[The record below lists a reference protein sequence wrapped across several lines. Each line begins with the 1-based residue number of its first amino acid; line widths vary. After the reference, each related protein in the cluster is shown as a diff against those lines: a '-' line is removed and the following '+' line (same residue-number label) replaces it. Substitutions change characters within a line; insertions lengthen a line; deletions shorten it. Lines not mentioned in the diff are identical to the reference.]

1 LIVVTGG
8 AGFIGSN
15 LVKGLNERGREDVI
29 VVDELDDGHKLLNL
43 TDCEIYDLV
52 DKDVFAGWLADGR
65 DLGEQIDVIFH
76 QGANSNTME
85 WDAGAILRSN
95 YDYSKSLLSYC
106 ASQRVR
112 LVYASS
118 AAVYGRGPVFKEER
132 QYEKPLNPYAYS
144 KLLFD
149 QLVRRLKPSIGTQVA
164 GLRYFNVYGP
174 RESHK
179 GEMASVA
186 FKLRAQ
192 LLEEGVVRLF
202 EGSDGYG
209 DGDQR
214 RDFVWVGDCVAVNLW
229 LLDHPEV
236 SGLFNVG
243 TGRAQPFS
251 DVARAVIDHFGR
263 GVVEYVPM
271 PEGLRGRYQSYTQA
285 DIGALREAGYDASFL
300 PVEDGVQQYMKWLES
315 GD

>member
-1 LIVVTGG
+1 MIVVTGG

-15 LVKGLNERGREDVI
+15 LVQALNQRGREDII
-29 VVDELDDGHKLLNL
+29 VVDDLSDGRKVLNL
-43 TDCEIYDLV
+43 ADCEIYDLV
-52 DKDVFAGWLADGR
+52 DKDVFAGWLAEGR
-65 DLGEQIDVIFH
+65 DLGEKIDVLFH
-76 QGANSNTME
+76 QGADSNTME
-85 WDAGAILRSN
+85 WDGAALLRTN

-106 ASQRVR
+106 AAQKVR

-118 AAVYGRGPVFKEER
+118 ASVYGRGPVFKEQR
-132 QYEKPLNPYAYS
+132 QFEKPLNPYAYS
-144 KLLFD
+144 KFLFD
-149 QLVRRLKPSIGTQVA
+149 QLVRRLSPGIRTQVA

-179 GEMASVA
+179 GGMASVA
-186 FKLRAQ
+186 FKLREQ
-192 LLEEGVVRLF
+192 LLESGAVRLF

-214 RDFVWVGDCVAVNLW
+214 RDFVWVGDCTAVNLW

-236 SGLFNVG
+236 SGIFNVG
-243 TGRAQPFS
+243 TGRAQPFN

-271 PEGLRGRYQSYTQA
+271 PSALEGRYQSYTQA
-285 DIGALREAGYDASFL
+285 DIGALRAAGYDAPFL
-300 PVEDGVQQYMKWLES
+300 SVEQGVQQYMKWLEAR
-315 GD
+315 D

>member
-29 VVDELDDGHKLLNL
+29 VVDDLSDGRKLLNL
-43 TDCEIYDLV
+43 ADCEIYDLV
-52 DKDVFAGWLADGR
+52 DKEVFAGWLADGR
-65 DLGEQIDVIFH
+65 DLGEKIDVIFH

-85 WDAGAILRSN
+85 WDASLLMRTN

-106 ASQRVR
+106 ATHKVR
-112 LVYASS
+112 MVYASS
-118 AAVYGRGPVFKEER
+118 AAVYGRGPVFKEELR
-132 QYEKPLNPYAYS
+132 YEKPLNPYAYS
-144 KLLFD
+144 KFLFD
-149 QLVRRLKPSIGTQVA
+149 QLVRRLAPGIQTQVA

-179 GEMASVA
+179 DEMASVA
-186 FKLRAQ
+186 FKLRVQ
-192 LLEEGVVRLF
+192 LLESGAVKLF
-202 EGSDGYG
+202 EGSDGYA

-236 SGLFNVG
+236 SGIFNVG
-243 TGRAQPFS
+243 TGHAQPFG
-251 DVARAVIDHFGR
+251 DVARAVIDFCGR

-271 PEGLRGRYQSYTQA
+271 PKSLVGRYQSYTQA
-285 DIGALREAGYDASFL
+285 DISSLRAAGYDASFL
-300 PVEDGVQQYMKWLES
+300 SVAEGVQQYLKWLEAR
-315 GD
+315 D

>member
-15 LVKGLNERGREDVI
+15 LVQALNQRGREDII
-29 VVDELDDGHKLLNL
+29 VVDDLSDGRKVLNL
-43 TDCEIYDLV
+43 ADCEIYDLV
-52 DKDVFAGWLADGR
+52 DKDVFAGWLAEGR
-65 DLGEQIDVIFH
+65 DLGEKIDVLFH
-76 QGANSNTME
+76 QGADSNTME
-85 WDAGAILRSN
+85 WDGAALLRTN

-106 ASQRVR
+106 AAQKVR

-118 AAVYGRGPVFKEER
+118 ASVYGRGPVFKEQR
-132 QYEKPLNPYAYS
+132 QFEKPLNPYAYS
-144 KLLFD
+144 KFLFD
-149 QLVRRLKPSIGTQVA
+149 QLVRRLSPGIRTQVA

-179 GEMASVA
+179 GGMASVA
-186 FKLRAQ
+186 FKLREQ
-192 LLEEGVVRLF
+192 LLESGAVRLF

-214 RDFVWVGDCVAVNLW
+214 RDFVWVGDCTAVNLW

-236 SGLFNVG
+236 SGIFNVG
-243 TGRAQPFS
+243 TGRAQPFN

-271 PEGLRGRYQSYTQA
+271 PSALEGRYQSYTQA
-285 DIGALREAGYDASFL
+285 DIGALRAAGYDAPFL
-300 PVEDGVQQYMKWLES
+300 SVEQGVQQYMKWLEAR
-315 GD
+315 D